1 MKSRSWRYVCC
12 VMAGCMLCSGMPQ
25 TIQAQNIRVTAQA
38 QETVE
43 VTDYNGFKQ
52 ALASNIKNI
61 TVKSDF
67 TIRDHTLVDTNGQML
82 PIQIPGGTTITGEGS
97 VTISCSHPIQIMG
110 DDVVI
115 KDMEWVFNSTNAMG
129 SVPHREIFL
138 GGHSLTLDRVHTYL
152 PGADSSLGGF
162 GGTKK
167 ELLPTVYAGG
177 YGNDASTLGTHASL
191 IVKNADRDNTMFQD
205 IYMGHEASAGSRTA
219 YQGEASLELD
229 AKAKVRNVISAEH
242 TTSATVT
249 FTGGESGYDEISPKT
264 LQGNE
269 HTALHISRC
278 AVSGATVKG
287 IGNMTLGAGGRLQPI
302 TGSDFQNVDLT
313 GGGCLDLTRVS
324 DAVVSGSFSGGS
336 ETVKG
341 KLVLQNTGSIQI
353 DGQVS
358 GVTQFQ
364 VRNHVISNGL
374 MHDHTYITA
383 QNGTE
388 GNFVLSETDVNN
400 KYSLI
405 LKNGKWTA
413 YRNYVPDL
421 REVKSVEIVTYPKR
435 VLIEKIPG
443 GIADI
448 TDESPSLKLRW
459 KDQTGTAYTPDEIW
473 TEGFFEN
480 MVVIRSDDWN
490 STDPEVLKKTDWSN
504 PLYLEIDADKP
515 DLYYLIKYGEGELKT
530 GTYTLLFFPEPLA
543 TLTTVEDVKKLQTS
557 VLGSMEITFA
567 EQSDP
572 KPHEHVAGTPV
583 RENEKKST
591 CTEAGSY
598 DEVIYCT
605 GCNAEIRRTPIR
617 IPASGHSKGA
627 AVIENRIEP
636 QIGVEGSYDEV
647 VYCTGCNAQL
657 DKKTIKIPALKEPE
671 PPNPGKPE
679 PEKPGTGGTAPT
691 VPTTPTVPAPPT
703 VPTTPT
709 VPTPPTVPITP
720 TVPAPTPVP
729 VPQHQHNYVLQVT
742 KEATCTQEGEQLWI
756 CSCGDRS
763 IVRLE
768 KLPHVRIEKKKR
780 ATVGE
785 NGSVS
790 TICSVCRTVVEKK
803 IIYAQAAV
811 KVAKASYTYDE
822 KAKKAAV
829 TVVDSMGNPLSSSS
843 YEVAYENHKAVG
855 QATVTVYLRGNY
867 SGRLTETFEI
877 RPERTRISDIRSA
890 RKSILLKWKKQAVQT
905 DGYEIAYA
913 TDQAFS
919 KKSVKTMSVKNTRT
933 VSKKIRGLR
942 SGQTYYVRIRTYKEA
957 RSGEVAVRIY
967 SDWSDPK
974 MIVTK

>member
-25 TIQAQNIRVTAQA
+25 TIQAQNIHVTAQA

-52 ALASNIKNI
+52 ALASSKKNI
-61 TVKSDF
+61 IVKSGF
-67 TIRDHTLVDTNGQML
+67 TIRDNTLVDTNNQML
-82 PIQIPGGTTITGEGS
+82 PIRIPGGTTITGDES
-97 VTISCSHPIQIMG
+97 VKITCSHPIQIMG
-110 DDVVI
+110 DGVVI
-115 KDMEWVFNSTNAMG
+115 KDMEWVFNSANAMG

-138 GGHSLTLDRVHTYL
+138 GGHSLTLDNIRTYL
-152 PGADSSLGGF
+152 KGAGSSLGGL
-162 GGTKK
+162 GSAET
-167 ELLPTVYAGG
+167 ELLPSVYAGG

-191 IVKNADRDNTMFQD
+191 IVKNADSNTMFQD

-219 YQGEASLELD
+219 YQGAASLELD
-229 AKAKVRNVISAEH
+229 TKAKVRNVISAEH

-249 FTGGESGYDEISPKT
+249 FTGGESGYDEISLKT
-264 LQGNE
+264 LQGNDN
-269 HTALHISRC
+269 TALHISRC

-287 IGNMTLGAGGRLQPI
+287 IGNMTLGAGGRLQPVA
-302 TGSDFQNVDLT
+302 GSDFQNVDLT
-313 GGGCLDLTRVS
+313 GGGCLDLTQVS
-324 DAVVSGSFSGGS
+324 DTVVSGSFSGGS

-353 DGQVS
+353 DGQVR

-364 VRNHVISNGL
+364 VGNHLFPGML
-374 MHDHTYITA
+374 AKDHIYIRASKGDNT
-383 QNGTE
+383 
-388 GNFVLSETDVNN
+388 NFILSKQDMDK

-405 LKNGKWTA
+405 FKDGVWTS
-413 YRNYVPDL
+413 YYNYVP
-421 REVKSVEIVTYPKR
+421 
-435 VLIEKIPG
+435 
-443 GIADI
+443 
-448 TDESPSLKLRW
+448 
-459 KDQTGTAYTPDEIW
+459 
-473 TEGFFEN
+473 
-480 MVVIRSDDWN
+480 
-490 STDPEVLKKTDWSN
+490 
-504 PLYLEIDADKP
+504 
-515 DLYYLIKYGEGELKT
+515 
-530 GTYTLLFFPEPLA
+530 
-543 TLTTVEDVKKLQTS
+543 
-557 VLGSMEITFA
+557 
-567 EQSDP
+567 DP

-671 PPNPGKPE
+671 KPNPGKPE

-691 VPTTPTVPAPPT
+691 VPTT
-703 VPTTPT
+703 
-709 VPTPPTVPITP
+709 PTVPITP

-742 KEATCTQEGEQLWI
+742 KEATCTKEGEQLWI

-803 IIYAQAAV
+803 IIYAPAAV
-811 KVAKASYTYDE
+811 KVAKASYTYDG
-822 KAKKAAV
+822 KAKKAPV
-829 TVVDSMGNPLSSSS
+829 TVVDSVGNPLSSRF
-843 YEVAYENHKAVG
+843 YKVAYENHKAVG

-867 SGRLTETFEI
+867 SGKLTETFEI
-877 RPERTRISDIRSA
+877 RPETTRISDIRSA
-890 RKSILLKWKKQAVQT
+890 ERSILLKWKKQAVQT

-919 KKSVKTMSVKNTRT
+919 KKSVKTMSVKNIRT

-957 RSGEVAVRIY
+957 RPGEVAVRIY

>member
-52 ALASNIKNI
+52 ALASSKKNI
-61 TVKSDF
+61 IVKSGF
-67 TIRDHTLVDTNGQML
+67 TIRDHTLVDTNNQMR

-110 DDVVI
+110 DGVVI
-115 KDMEWVFNSTNAMG
+115 KDMEWFFNSTNALN

-138 GGHSLTLDRVHTYL
+138 GGHSLTLDNVRTYL
-152 PGADSSLGGF
+152 KREGSSLGGF
-162 GGTKK
+162 GGT
-167 ELLPTVYAGG
+167 ETGLLPTVYAGG
-177 YGNDASTLGTHASL
+177 YGNDTSTLGTHASL
-191 IVKNADRDNTMFQD
+191 IVKNADRDNPMFQD
-205 IYMGHEASAGSRTA
+205 IYMGHEAAVGSRTA
-219 YQGEASLELD
+219 YQGAASLELD

-249 FTGGESGYDEISPKT
+249 FTGGESGYDEISLKT
-264 LQGNE
+264 LQGNQN
-269 HTALHISRC
+269 TALHISRC

-287 IGNMTLGAGGRLQPI
+287 IGNMTLGAGGRLQPVA
-302 TGSDFQNVDLT
+302 GSDFQNVDLT
-313 GGGCLDLTRVS
+313 GGGCLDLTQVS

-364 VRNHVISNGL
+364 VGNHLFPGML
-374 MHDHTYITA
+374 AKDHIYIRA
-383 QNGTE
+383 SK
-388 GNFVLSETDVNN
+388 GNNTNFILSEKDMSN

-405 LKNGKWTA
+405 FKDGVWTA
-413 YRNYVPDL
+413 YYNYVP
-421 REVKSVEIVTYPKR
+421 
-435 VLIEKIPG
+435 
-443 GIADI
+443 
-448 TDESPSLKLRW
+448 
-459 KDQTGTAYTPDEIW
+459 
-473 TEGFFEN
+473 
-480 MVVIRSDDWN
+480 
-490 STDPEVLKKTDWSN
+490 
-504 PLYLEIDADKP
+504 
-515 DLYYLIKYGEGELKT
+515 
-530 GTYTLLFFPEPLA
+530 
-543 TLTTVEDVKKLQTS
+543 
-557 VLGSMEITFA
+557 
-567 EQSDP
+567 DP
-572 KPHEHVAGTPV
+572 KPHEHVSGTPV
-583 RENEKKST
+583 RENEKKPT
-591 CTEAGSY
+591 CTEDGSY

-605 GCNAEIRRTPIR
+605 GCNAQIRRTPIR

-671 PPNPGKPE
+671 QPNPGKPE

-803 IIYAQAAV
+803 IIYAPAAV
-811 KVAKASYTYDE
+811 KVAKASYTYDG

-829 TVVDSMGNPLSSSS
+829 TVVDSVGNPLSSSS
-843 YEVAYENHKAVG
+843 YEVAYEDHKAVG
-855 QATVTVYLRGNY
+855 QAAVTVYLRGNY

-877 RPERTRISDIRSA
+877 RPETTRISDIRSA
-890 RKSILLKWKKQAVQT
+890 TKSILLQWKKQAVQT

-933 VSKKIRGLR
+933 VSKKIKGLQ

-957 RSGEVAVRIY
+957 RSGEVVVRIY

-974 MIVTK
+974 MIVIK

>member
-25 TIQAQNIRVTAQA
+25 TIQAQNIHVTAQA

-52 ALASNIKNI
+52 ALASSKKNI
-61 TVKSDF
+61 IVKSGF
-67 TIRDHTLVDTNGQML
+67 TIRDNTLVDTNNQML
-82 PIQIPGGTTITGEGS
+82 PIRIPGGTTITGDES
-97 VTISCSHPIQIMG
+97 VKIICSHPIQIMG
-110 DDVVI
+110 DGVVI
-115 KDMEWVFNSTNAMG
+115 KDMEWVFNSSNALN

-138 GGHSLTLDRVHTYL
+138 GGHSLTLDNVRTYL
-152 PGADSSLGGF
+152 EGADSSF
-162 GGTKK
+162 GGIVGTEK

-177 YGNDASTLGTHASL
+177 YGNDTRTLGTRASL
-191 IVKNADRDNTMFQD
+191 IVKNADSKTMFQD

-219 YQGEASLELD
+219 YQGAASLELD
-229 AKAKVRNVISAEH
+229 AKAKVSNVISAEH

-249 FTGGESGYDEISPKT
+249 FTGGERGYDEISPKT

-269 HTALHISRC
+269 NTALHISRC

-336 ETVKG
+336 ETDKG
-341 KLVLQNTGSIQI
+341 KLVLQKQGSIRI

-364 VRNHVISNGL
+364 VDNHLFSGTLTKNHI
-374 MHDHTYITA
+374 YIRALKGDNT
-383 QNGTE
+383 
-388 GNFVLSETDVNN
+388 NFILSEKDMSN

-405 LKNGKWTA
+405 FKDGVWTA
-413 YRNYVPDL
+413 YYNYVP
-421 REVKSVEIVTYPKR
+421 
-435 VLIEKIPG
+435 
-443 GIADI
+443 
-448 TDESPSLKLRW
+448 
-459 KDQTGTAYTPDEIW
+459 
-473 TEGFFEN
+473 
-480 MVVIRSDDWN
+480 
-490 STDPEVLKKTDWSN
+490 
-504 PLYLEIDADKP
+504 
-515 DLYYLIKYGEGELKT
+515 
-530 GTYTLLFFPEPLA
+530 
-543 TLTTVEDVKKLQTS
+543 
-557 VLGSMEITFA
+557 
-567 EQSDP
+567 DP
-572 KPHEHVAGTPV
+572 KPHEHVSGTPV
-583 RENEKKST
+583 RENEKKPT
-591 CTEAGSY
+591 CTEDGSY

-605 GCNAEIRRTPIR
+605 GCNAQIRRTPIR

-671 PPNPGKPE
+671 QPNPGKPE

-691 VPTTPTVPAPPT
+691 VPT
-703 VPTTPT
+703 
-709 VPTPPTVPITP
+709 TP

-803 IIYAQAAV
+803 IIYAPAAV
-811 KVAKASYTYDE
+811 KVAKASYTYDG

-867 SGRLTETFEI
+867 SGKLTETFEI
-877 RPERTRISDIRSA
+877 RPETTRISDIRSA

-919 KKSVKTMSVKNTRT
+919 KKSVKTMSVKNIRT